1 MRNIC
6 WPAWLS
12 AIALVAFV
20 LTTAGCQSAEPLVPR
35 EIYQQ
40 VNDDGREWTYDTAW
54 QNIRKLNAD
63 LEARNLESIAED
75 SLVIVSQMERLKEGR
90 ATTAI
95 DRRTRNL
102 VVQVAAEV
110 LSRSSEQNVRSAQVA
125 SKRLQDSFDA
135 GDFESALEAA
145 VEVYVVGREL
155 ATLGN

>member
-35 EIYQQ
+35 EVYQQ

-63 LEARNLESIAED
+63 LEAREFSEISTQALF
-75 SLVIVSQMERLKEGR
+75 IVSQMERLETGK
-90 ATTAI
+90 ATDLRHRWARVI
-95 DRRTRNL
+95 VSEISLQRDQSPSELLPQLIRDKAL
-102 VVQVAAEV
+102 QLQVA
-110 LSRSSEQNVRSAQVA
+110 
-125 SKRLQDSFDA
+125 FDD
-135 GDFESALEAA
+135 GDFSIAKERALEVSLLAA
-145 VEVYVVGREL
+145 GLET
-155 ATLGN
+155 AP